1 MRLIL
6 KTLVGVLCAV
16 AAFAI
21 GGCESAN
28 SSNQKALLAA
38 AGFRARTPETARQK
52 ELYTAAPSYHMQRI
66 DAKGKVFY
74 AYKDEKEGVAYVG
87 GEAEYQRYQQL
98 AVQQRIARDQYMAAQ
113 MQRDM
118 AYNWYGAWGPRF
130 YW

>member
-1 MRLIL
+1 MNKIL
-6 KTLVGVLCAV
+6 KALLGVLCGV
-16 AAFAI
+16 AACVI
-21 GGCESAN
+21 SGCASADA
-28 SSNQKALLAA
+28 SNQKALLSA
-38 AGFRARTPETARQK
+38 AGFRARIPETARQK
-52 ELYTAAPSYHMQRI
+52 ELYTAAPAYRMQRI
-66 DAKGKVFY
+66 DAQGKIFY
-74 AYKDEKEGVAYVG
+74 AYKDEKEGIAYVG